1 MKNYANGSDVP
12 LGLCMA
18 LSQNLSAMNYFASL
32 SKQEQQQIIDRTH
45 SVQSKEE
52 MRSLVDSLISG
63 S

>member
-12 LGLCMA
+12 LGLGMA

-32 SKQEQQQIIDRTH
+32 SEQEQQQIIDRTH

-52 MRSLVDSLISG
+52 MQSLVDSLVSG